1 MKPKVKIL
9 GGKELVFNEGET
21 VTIFADVPSEPAADD
36 IKWMVGGSTLVHDP
50 ANGVII
56 DNSKEHKSKLQF
68 DAISRK
74 HEGMCLCNISN

>member
-9 GGKELVFNEGET
+9 GGKELVYNEGET

-36 IKWMVGGSTLVHDP
+36 IKWMVGSSILAHDP
-50 ANGVII
+50 ANGVVI

-74 HEGMCLCNISN
+74 HEGKCLATFN